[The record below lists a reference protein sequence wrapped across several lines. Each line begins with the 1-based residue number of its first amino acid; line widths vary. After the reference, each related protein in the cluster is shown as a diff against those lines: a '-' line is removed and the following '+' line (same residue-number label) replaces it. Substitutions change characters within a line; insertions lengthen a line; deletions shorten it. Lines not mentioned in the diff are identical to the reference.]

1 MPCCEDGKPCGG
13 PAYHVSPDD
22 AVYAAA
28 QSRYPKVLPRAH
40 SWKAAE
46 NGAPQFEDYD
56 DGLRRRADDED
67 DDGAGEPFEYSGE
80 HLAACN
86 FPLGSFGTGRILL
99 CGDGTMKEWTV
110 VNQVRTDDGGPG
122 DAPQPLDDMPAN
134 FFAISATPAGGK
146 AQSFALVTPQNYTD
160 ANAALPVS
168 PSRFFSRSC
177 SLGRVVTPTV
187 RCAPSRAARPT
198 SRSTTCGACRP
209 CRGSRP

>member
-1 MPCCEDGKPCGG
+1 MYVPLPRGKMPCCEDGKPCGG

-86 FPLGSFGTGRILL
+86 FPLGCFHETSERHGR
-99 CGDGTMKEWTV
+99 K
-110 VNQVRTDDGGPG
+110 
-122 DAPQPLDDMPAN
+122 
-134 FFAISATPAGGK
+134 S
-146 AQSFALVTPQNYTD
+146 
-160 ANAALPVS
+160 
-168 PSRFFSRSC
+168 SRN
-177 SLGRVVTPTV
+177 
-187 RCAPSRAARPT
+187 
-198 SRSTTCGACRP
+198 
-209 CRGSRP
+209 